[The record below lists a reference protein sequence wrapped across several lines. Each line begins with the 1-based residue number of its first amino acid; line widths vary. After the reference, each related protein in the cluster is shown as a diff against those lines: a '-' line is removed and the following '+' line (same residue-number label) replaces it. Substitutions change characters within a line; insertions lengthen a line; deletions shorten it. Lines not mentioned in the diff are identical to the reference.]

1 MEQKVREERFQ
12 AAVAWVRGLPAA
24 GAGEGAR
31 VSNQVSLRRGL
42 GPPSPAGRT
51 ALGSADRRTALTHP
65 NPTPAPPVS
74 PRTRPDEAR
83 SPRGKKGR
91 FRPSRAEGAGAPP
104 GGTNTTWAP
113 LSCGRA
119 ELAAPQRLL
128 SGAAGSRGRLVRGFG
143 GLRLTPGPPQRP
155 NTQTRLDFYALF
167 KQSQKGDASAGEAPG
182 WTSGPVARA
191 KYNAWAG
198 LKGTPREAAKAR
210 YVQLLEGLDPAFS
223 ASQPAPAVAP
233 APPAAAPAAAPGG
246 PSHPLSPQ
254 PSTAT
259 ALGVVPAASTSGR
272 LPAFD
277 ASPSLAS
284 FLPSPPPPTVESLG
298 LAAARS
304 EAPAGGAG
312 DGDAASPA
320 ALTVRELQQLR
331 LKMKATDLRMD
342 SLESELSS
350 MKTELTVLKHK
361 AKTAEAFGVPL
372 TVGLFMV
379 AWPIVVY
386 RWYLPKA

>member
-1 MEQKVREERFQ
+1 MALLGPLF
-12 AAVAWVRGLPAA
+12 AAA
-24 GAGEGAR
+24 GPSWQPPRACFRVPFRSRGEAR
-31 VSNQVSLRRGL
+31 PRF
-42 GPPSPAGRT
+42 
-51 ALGSADRRTALTHP
+51 RRTAP
-65 NPTPAPPVS
+65 DAPP
-74 PRTRPDEAR
+74 A
-83 SPRGKKGR
+83 
-91 FRPSRAEGAGAPP
+91 
-104 GGTNTTWAP
+104 
-113 LSCGRA
+113 
-119 ELAAPQRLL
+119 
-128 SGAAGSRGRLVRGFG
+128 
-143 GLRLTPGPPQRP
+143 

-210 YVQLLEGLDPAFS
+210 YVELLEGLDPAFS
-223 ASQPAPAVAP
+223 ASQPAPAVAQ
-233 APPAAAPAAAPGG
+233 PAAAPAAAPGG

-259 ALGVVPAASTSGR
+259 ARGVVPGASTSGR

-304 EAPAGGAG
+304 EAPAGGAS
-312 DGDAASPA
+312 DLDAASPA
-320 ALTVRELQQLR
+320 ALTVQELQQLR
-331 LKMKATDLRMD
+331 LRMKATDLRMD

-361 AKTAEAFGVPL
+361 AKAAEAFGVPL
-372 TVGLFMV
+372 TVGIFMV
-379 AWPIVVY
+379 AWPIFVY
-386 RWYLPKA
+386 RYYLPKAS

>member
-1 MEQKVREERFQ
+1 MGPSE
-12 AAVAWVRGLPAA
+12 
-24 GAGEGAR
+24 
-31 VSNQVSLRRGL
+31 LR
-42 GPPSPAGRT
+42 P
-51 ALGSADRRTALTHP
+51 
-65 NPTPAPPVS
+65 
-74 PRTRPDEAR
+74 
-83 SPRGKKGR
+83 
-91 FRPSRAEGAGAPP
+91 
-104 GGTNTTWAP
+104 
-113 LSCGRA
+113 GRA
-119 ELAAPQRLL
+119 GSPQRLL

-284 FLPSPPPPTVESLG
+284 FLPSPPPTTVESLG